1 MRLFML
7 KHSSAVAASHSGDK
21 AAAAAALQPS
31 CGVLEDKR
39 RYQAWMRGRRT
50 GIECGRDML
59 TAAVFSQVW
68 SPTGERIGSH
78 HCCHSHQ
85 QFRKQ
90 D

>member
-7 KHSSAVAASHSGDK
+7 KHSSAVAASHNGDK
-21 AAAAAALQPS
+21 AAAALQPS
-31 CGVLEDKR
+31 GGVLEDKR

-50 GIECGRDML
+50 GIECGREML
-59 TAAVFSQVW
+59 TAAVFNQVW
-68 SPTGERIGSH
+68 SPTGERIGSN
-78 HCCHSHQ
+78 HSHQ